1 MNQSGNIGIIGAG
14 PGGLA
19 TALKLA
25 NEGIPSTVIDKDCF
39 PRDKICGDGISG
51 KTMAALNRVN
61 PEIAAAL
68 KTTPGLMTPSW
79 GIRFLFPG
87 KRNVTIAHPSLGKE
101 ALASIRPSGY
111 ISTRMQ
117 FDQTLMEF
125 AQKEPLIQIVE
136 NFELKEVNKQGNEW
150 NLRAKDGRQTQHK
163 MIVAAD
169 GAHSTFC
176 RRYLKMEIPP
186 QHYAAAVR
194 WYWEGLNEE
203 NGYNFLEL
211 HFLKDLLPGYFW
223 IFPLGNGKANVGL
236 GMRSDIVA
244 KRRLNLKKLIR
255 EVIEKEEGI
264 KERFAGGRPV
274 DDIRGFGLPLGSHK
288 VPLVGDGYVLVGDA
302 AWLIDPLTGEG
313 IPNAIYSGTWAAE
326 IIAQNCRDGNYH
338 AKQLEPYEK
347 KVRDKLELELRISRQ
362 LQQMFRYPWLVKV
375 ASRIAHNNPKF
386 QEILSSMFN
395 NVDLRK
401 KLRNPLFYVGLLTKR

>member
-117 FDQTLMEF
+117 FDQT
-125 AQKEPLIQIVE
+125 P
-136 NFELKEVNKQGNEW
+136 
-150 NLRAKDGRQTQHK
+150 NLH
-163 MIVAAD
+163 
-169 GAHSTFC
+169 
-176 RRYLKMEIPP
+176 
-186 QHYAAAVR
+186 
-194 WYWEGLNEE
+194 
-203 NGYNFLEL
+203 LEAF
-211 HFLKDLLPGYFW
+211 HCSY
-223 IFPLGNGKANVGL
+223 
-236 GMRSDIVA
+236 
-244 KRRLNLKKLIR
+244 
-255 EVIEKEEGI
+255 
-264 KERFAGGRPV
+264 
-274 DDIRGFGLPLGSHK
+274 
-288 VPLVGDGYVLVGDA
+288 
-302 AWLIDPLTGEG
+302 
-313 IPNAIYSGTWAAE
+313 
-326 IIAQNCRDGNYH
+326 
-338 AKQLEPYEK
+338 
-347 KVRDKLELELRISRQ
+347 
-362 LQQMFRYPWLVKV
+362 
-375 ASRIAHNNPKF
+375 
-386 QEILSSMFN
+386 
-395 NVDLRK
+395 
-401 KLRNPLFYVGLLTKR
+401 